1 MSPRPLE
8 GLFVAD
14 FTSMVA
20 GPWCTRM
27 LADCGAQVVKIEAV
41 GDGDIM
47 RFTAPV
53 VNGQS
58 RAFALYN
65 CGKESVS
72 LDLKTE
78 DGRATALALIARADI
93 VVENYRPGVMKRL
106 GLDYPTVSAA
116 HPKLIYCSISGFG
129 QTGALA
135 ARPAY
140 APLVHAYSG
149 FDTVFASMQGGEA
162 APPICGVMTADV
174 LAASYAFGAIQ
185 TALVHRERNG
195 LGSHVDVSL
204 MESAMSL
211 IALQFQAVQSA
222 KPPRPFVFEPI
233 KASDGYIMAALVSL
247 KTYLSVYPVIGRAEW
262 ASDPEYNT
270 LAGTMKNRRRIMA
283 ALTEWA
289 STRTAFDCERLMS
302 EAGVPCSIYSSP
314 AEQLTNP
321 HLIKRGVFQTLE
333 DADGAFQVLNPP
345 FKLSSADC
353 SARPFVA
360 RQGEQT
366 AAYAVVE
373 QSSGKP

>member
-53 VNGQS
+53 VDGQS

-72 LDLKTE
+72 LDLKSD
-78 DGRATALALIARADI
+78 DGRRSALALIARADI

-106 GLDYPTVSAA
+106 GLDYATVSAD

-135 ARPAY
+135 GRPAY

-149 FDTVFASMQGGEA
+149 FDSVFASVQGGDEK
-162 APPICGVMTADV
+162 PPVCGVMIADV

-185 TALVHRERNG
+185 TALLHRDRNG

-204 MESAMSL
+204 MESAMTL
-211 IALQFQAVQSA
+211 VALQFQAAQSA
-222 KPPRPFVFEPI
+222 KPPKPFVFEPI
-233 KASDGYIMAALVSL
+233 QTSDGYIMVALVSV
-247 KTYLSVYPVIGRAEW
+247 KTYLCAYPVIGRPEW
-262 ASDPEYNT
+262 LSDPGYNC
-270 LAGTMKNRRRIMA
+270 LAGTMKNRRHIMTTLA
-283 ALTEWA
+283 EWA
-289 STRTAFDCERLMS
+289 SGRTAAECECMMS
-302 EAGVPCSIYSSP
+302 EAGVPCSIYCSP
-314 AEQLTNP
+314 RDQLRNP
-321 HLIKRGVFQTLE
+321 DLIDRGVFQSLK
-333 DADGAFQVLNPP
+333 DGDGVFSVLNPP
-345 FKLSSADC
+345 FRFSSTEC
-353 SARPFVA
+353 SARPVVA
-360 RQGEQT
+360 RQGEHT
-366 AAYAVVE
+366 CEYDR
-373 QSSGKP
+373 